1 MKIYKKFICL
11 MLVTVMLI
19 LCSCSNA
26 SEQQIQNN
34 NLQNPTQ
41 VKYTTPAG
49 MVTKTETVY
58 VNLDNNG
65 KVTQTIVSDWI
76 HTTKGQV
83 YVDDVTN
90 LSQIENIKDDSVPDV
105 NNQNLR
111 WYLNSTDLY
120 YQGVSTAPLP
130 LEFDLSYSLNGTQI
144 SAADIVGKTGHVEIT
159 IKMRNTKSEVVK
171 VNGKEMLMYT
181 PMIVLGGTTLS
192 ESKFQNISVLNGKTV
207 GNGNN
212 QFAVM
217 VGLPGI
223 NESLGLT
230 ELTQN
235 ATSDMQY
242 SFNDTFVV
250 SADVT
255 DFEIGN
261 FMFAAVPI
269 ASLDIGLNSIS
280 TSMDDVRENLS
291 KLSTIQQSLQNI
303 DADQLLTTLTS
314 NPNKL
319 SDLSNLVG
327 RAAALYDENKALLDF
342 LDNFA
347 TPQNMQTIQFLT
359 EYISSADFEGLEE
372 ALKVINSLFG
382 DDESASKIQEGL
394 DLLKQMSE
402 DLSDPNVQKAIKNL
416 PQTVATLS
424 ELQKAV
430 DENRDLIDA
439 LRVLA
444 ESDVLTSIESALSGV
459 EGSLAAGGI
468 SQFATITGD
477 ADEVT
482 AKMTAWIE
490 LGKRYTIFTTKAS
503 NMSSSVVFIY
513 KIDSIKPV
521 INSSSNEKNEP
532 EAEES
537 SGLEALFKK
546 LFG

>member
-181 PMIVLGGTTLS
+181 PLIVLGGTTLS

-359 EYISSADFEGLEE
+359 EYISNADFEGLEE